1 MRFMLTVTVLLL
13 SLPAA
18 GQHDHPTAAAS
29 PYGDLAGRRI
39 KALSDE
45 DITRLANGE
54 GMGFALSAE
63 LNHYPGPRH
72 VLDLADQLA
81 LSREA
86 REAVEAIRVRM
97 NERARALGTQIVA
110 AEAALDEAFVT
121 RTITSPALASLT
133 ARIAELTGALRA
145 THLTAHLEV
154 TALLSPE
161 QVDRYDAL
169 RRYRGSPS
177 ER

>member
-1 MRFMLTVTVLLL
+1 MRSISETTDWPRASDFF
-13 SLPAA
+13 SSSSIAA
-18 GQHDHPTAAAS
+18 TALRTFLAAAS
-29 PYGDLAGRRI
+29 
-39 KALSDE
+39 
-45 DITRLANGE
+45 GE
-54 GMGFALSAE
+54 
-63 LNHYPGPRH
+63 
-72 VLDLADQLA
+72 V
-81 LSREA
+81 
-86 REAVEAIRVRM
+86 
-97 NERARALGTQIVA
+97 
-110 AEAALDEAFVT
+110 
-121 RTITSPALASLT
+121 TSPALASLT